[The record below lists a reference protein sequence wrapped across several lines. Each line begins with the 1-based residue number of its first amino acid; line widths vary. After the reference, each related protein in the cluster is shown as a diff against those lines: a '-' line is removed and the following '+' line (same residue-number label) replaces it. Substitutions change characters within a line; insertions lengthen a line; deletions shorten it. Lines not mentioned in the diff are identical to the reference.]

1 MNIKEYINHM
11 KGVRGDRSFAFLA
24 ERCETSEKNP
34 FRIRPA
40 EPIKADEVL
49 VCVLC
54 GANRNEGD
62 YIREYN
68 GYLKKV
74 DEFVKNSPKLKGYNI
89 RVCVAVCNFGKYHNT
104 DRARYLQHL
113 KQYDYKKY
121 KKMISELP
129 PEIKEEILNPCYI
142 QDIFNATMLPRISEN
157 KSETMRNI
165 RRLNFVTHC
174 HGAYEVVEMEDKMSE
189 KLAILGYTDSDK
201 EQIFAQQMSLN
212 FNPEG
217 AKNHAKSRFFNIQSA
232 ADSHNQQTTL
242 LEEYL
247 LMNPSD
253 FGIAYIKH
261 KNIKT
266 LMCAQVDKRGVEGN
280 PPPVYVVRSVED
292 LFRDTMEVMS
302 DKNNDETKEP
312 EEEDYVS
319 EHSFMGFSPK
329 SNMSRGAKKIQK
341 IAGNILENSLLNS
354 VRQNNDEFVPL
365 PSFLTLAAGDRTE
378 RFEIAKAYI
387 KGWKMIAKTMA
398 EDPSKLAAYKAYR
411 QKHTIEL

>member
-89 RVCVAVCNFGKYHNT
+89 RVCVAVCNFGKYHDT
-104 DRARYLQHL
+104 DRARDLQHL

-142 QDIFNATMLPRISEN
+142 KDIFNATMLPRISEN

-302 DKNNDETKEP
+302 DKNNNETKEP

-329 SNMSRGAKKIQK
+329 SNMSKGAKKMQK

-354 VRQNNDEFVPL
+354 VRQKKDEFVPL
-365 PSFLTLAAGDRTE
+365 PPFLTLAAGDRTE
-378 RFEIAKAYI
+378 RLEIAKAYI
-387 KGWKMIAKTMA
+387 KGWKMVGKTMLV
-398 EDPSKLAAYKAYR
+398 DPTKLAAYNAYR
-411 QKHTIEL
+411 RRHTIEL

>member
-1 MNIKEYINHM
+1 
-11 KGVRGDRSFAFLA
+11 
-24 ERCETSEKNP
+24 
-34 FRIRPA
+34 
-40 EPIKADEVL
+40 
-49 VCVLC
+49 
-54 GANRNEGD
+54 
-62 YIREYN
+62 
-68 GYLKKV
+68 
-74 DEFVKNSPKLKGYNI
+74 
-89 RVCVAVCNFGKYHNT
+89 
-104 DRARYLQHL
+104 
-113 KQYDYKKY
+113 
-121 KKMISELP
+121 MISELP

-201 EQIFAQQMSLN
+201 EQIFSQQMSLN

-329 SNMSRGAKKIQK
+329 SNMSRGAKKMQK

-354 VRQNNDEFVPL
+354 VRQKTDEFVPL
-365 PSFLTLAAGDRTE
+365 PPFLTLAAGDRTE
-378 RFEIAKAYI
+378 RLEIAKAYI
-387 KGWKMIAKTMA
+387 KGWKMVGKTMLV
-398 EDPSKLAAYKAYR
+398 DPAKLAAYNAYR
-411 QKHTIEL
+411 RRRTIEL